1 MASEVLEVEIAR
13 LGAGGDGVA
22 EVAGGPIYVPFT
34 LPGER
39 VVITLEPGSDRGSL
53 LDVLAPSPD
62 RVAPVCPYFGACG
75 GCALQHMERG
85 AYLAWK
91 REQVTAAL
99 KARGLSIEIEPV
111 RPVLLGSRR
120 RATLALGRDKN
131 GAVLGYRRA
140 RSHDLIDV
148 STCPVLT
155 PSIVEQPRQA
165 ETGARAAAR
174 GQAGGA
180 RYRDRDGERSRCPLG
195 RGTPEPRGDRHFRR
209 SGGRARCGTADRWR
223 REHRA
228 WGALEVDLSGAKV
241 KLPPGAF
248 LQASREAEAELVKL
262 MLEGTEGAKRVAD
275 LFAGLG
281 TFTFALAR
289 TSAVDAYEA
298 DEAALAALAEAA
310 RRTPKLKPVKT
321 FVRDLFRSPLGAK
334 ELDPYDAVVFDP
346 PRAGAAAQAE
356 ALAKSR
362 VPMLVAV
369 SCNPGTLARDLRILV
384 DGGYRI
390 SASCPSTSSCSRPT
404 SRSSRILS
412 ASRAAA
418 DRHKPGRFWSPG
430 HRTPRRNGSR
440 LPKARD

>member
-1 MASEVLEVEIAR
+1 MASEVFEVEIAR
-13 LGAGGDGVA
+13 LGAGGDGVV
-22 EVAGGPIYVPFT
+22 EDISGPIYVPFT

-39 VVITLEPGSDRGSL
+39 VVITLEPGSDRGAL
-53 LDVLAPSPD
+53 LEVLAPSPD

-75 GCALQHMERG
+75 GCSLQHMERG

-91 REQVTAAL
+91 REQLAAAL

-111 RPVLLGSRR
+111 RPVPLGSRR
-120 RATLALGRDKN
+120 RAALALGRDKN

-155 PSIVEQPRQA
+155 PSMSNSLAKLKPALAPLLGGKREARVTVT
-165 ETGARAAAR
+165 ETGSGLDVLLEGARPNPAAIGTFAA
-174 GQAGGA
+174 QAGALGVA
-180 RYRDRDGERSRCPLG
+180 RLTADGESISLG
-195 RGTPEPRGDRHFRR
+195 
-209 SGGRARCGTADRWR
+209 
-223 REHRA
+223 
-228 WGALEVDLSGAKV
+228 GALEVDLSGAKV

-248 LQASREAEAELVKL
+248 LQASRESEAELVKL
-262 MLEGTEGAKRVAD
+262 TREGTEGAKRVAD

-298 DEAALAALAEAA
+298 DEATLAALAEAA
-310 RRTPKLKPVKT
+310 RRTPKLKPVRT

-362 VPMLVAV
+362 IPMLVAV
-369 SCNPGTLARDLRILV
+369 SCNSGTLARDLRILV

-390 SASCPSTSSCSRPT
+390 SRVVPVDQF
-404 SRSSRILS
+404 L
-412 ASRAAA
+412 
-418 DRHKPGRFWSPG
+418 FSP
-430 HRTPRRNGSR
+430 HVEVVAHLVR
-440 LPKARD
+440 

>member
-13 LGAGGDGVA
+13 LGSGGDGIA
-22 EVAGGPIYVPFT
+22 EGADGPIYVPFT

-39 VVITLEPGSDRGSL
+39 VVIALKPGDDRGSL

-75 GCALQHMERG
+75 GCALQHLERS

-91 REQVTAAL
+91 REQVVAAL
-99 KARGLSIEIEPV
+99 KARGLAVEIEKV
-111 RPVLLGSRR
+111 RPVPLGSRR
-120 RATLALGRDKN
+120 RAALALGRGKD
-131 GAVLGYRRA
+131 GVMLGYRRA

-148 STCPVLT
+148 DACPVLT
-155 PSIVEQPRQA
+155 PCIANGLTRLKQA
-165 ETGARAAAR
+165 LAPLLGGKREARVTVTETESGLDVLLDGVRPNPAALGAFA
-174 GQAGGA
+174 GQAGALGVA
-180 RYRDRDGERSRCPLG
+180 RLSAGEEGIALG
-195 RGTPEPRGDRHFRR
+195 GTP
-209 SGGRARCGTADRWR
+209 
-223 REHRA
+223 
-228 WGALEVDLSGAKV
+228 EVDLSGARV

-248 LQASREAEAELVKL
+248 LQASREAEAEMVALV
-262 MLEGTEGAKRVAD
+262 LEGTEGAKRVAD

-289 TSAVDAYEA
+289 ISAVDAYEG
-298 DEAALAALAEAA
+298 DDAALVALAEAA
-310 RRTPKLKPVKT
+310 RKTPKLKPVRT

-356 ALAKSR
+356 GLAKSH
-362 VPMLVAV
+362 VPALVAV

-390 SASCPSTSSCSRPT
+390 V
-404 SRSSRILS
+404 RIVPIDQFL
-412 ASRAAA
+412 
-418 DRHKPGRFWSPG
+418 FSP
-430 HRTPRRNGSR
+430 HIEVVAHLER
-440 LPKARD
+440 

>member
-1 MASEVLEVEIAR
+1 MASEVFEVEIAR
-13 LGAGGDGVA
+13 LGAGGDGVV
-22 EVAGGPIYVPFT
+22 EDISGPIYVPFT

-39 VVITLEPGSDRGSL
+39 VVITLERGSDRGAL
-53 LDVLAPSPD
+53 LEVLAPSPD

-75 GCALQHMERG
+75 GCSLQHMERG

-91 REQVTAAL
+91 REQLAAAL

-111 RPVLLGSRR
+111 RPVPLGSRR
-120 RATLALGRDKN
+120 RAALALGRDKN

-155 PSIVEQPRQA
+155 PSMSNSLAKLKPALAPLLGGKREARVTVT
-165 ETGARAAAR
+165 ETGSGLDVLLEGARPNPAAISTFAAQAAALGVAR
-174 GQAGGA
+174 LTADGESISLGGA
-180 RYRDRDGERSRCPLG
+180 P
-195 RGTPEPRGDRHFRR
+195 
-209 SGGRARCGTADRWR
+209 
-223 REHRA
+223 
-228 WGALEVDLSGAKV
+228 EVDLSGAKV

-248 LQASREAEAELVKL
+248 LQASRESEAELVKL
-262 MLEGTEGAKRVAD
+262 TREGTEGAKRVAD

-298 DEAALAALAEAA
+298 DEATLAALAEAA
-310 RRTPKLKPVKT
+310 RRTPKLKPVRT

-362 VPMLVAV
+362 IPMLVAV
-369 SCNPGTLARDLRILV
+369 SCNSGTLARDLRILV

-390 SASCPSTSSCSRPT
+390 SRVVPVDQF
-404 SRSSRILS
+404 L
-412 ASRAAA
+412 
-418 DRHKPGRFWSPG
+418 FSP
-430 HRTPRRNGSR
+430 HVEVVAHLVR
-440 LPKARD
+440 

>member
-1 MASEVLEVEIAR
+1 MASDVLEVEIAR
-13 LGAGGDGVA
+13 LGAGGDGVVEGA
-22 EVAGGPIYVPFT
+22 DGPIYVPFT

-39 VVITLEPGSDRGSL
+39 AVITLEPGSDRGSL

-75 GCALQHMERG
+75 GCSLQHMERG

-91 REQVTAAL
+91 REQVAAAL

-120 RATLALGRDKN
+120 RAALALGRDKN

-155 PSIVEQPRQA
+155 PSMSNSLAKLKPALAPLLGGKREARVTVT
-165 ETGARAAAR
+165 ETESGLDVLLEGARPNPAAIGKFAA
-174 GQAGGA
+174 QAGALGVA
-180 RYRDRDGERSRCPLG
+180 RLTAGGESIVL
-195 RGTPEPRGDRHFRR
+195 E
-209 SGGRARCGTADRWR
+209 
-223 REHRA
+223 
-228 WGALEVDLSGAKV
+228 GALEVDFSGAKV

-248 LQASREAEAELVKL
+248 LQASSEAEAELVKL
-262 MLEGTEGAKRVAD
+262 ILEGTEGAKRVAD

-281 TFTFALAR
+281 TFTLALAR

-298 DEAALAALAEAA
+298 DEATLAALAEAA

-362 VPMLVAV
+362 IPMLVAV

-390 SASCPSTSSCSRPT
+390 SRVVPVDQF
-404 SRSSRILS
+404 L
-412 ASRAAA
+412 
-418 DRHKPGRFWSPG
+418 FSP
-430 HRTPRRNGSR
+430 HVEVVAHLVR
-440 LPKARD
+440 